1 MLRLNVADVD
11 LDLYQ
16 DEAVNLTIQFSDL
29 EGINSPVGSFSQTFR
44 VPGTQ
49 KNIDVFGPIQ
59 TSEPANVNLKTKKAA
74 ELFSGSVSILRG
86 FVQVKAVY
94 LQKQHYADIE
104 LVFFAGAVDLKA
116 ALGDSLLSDLD
127 LSAHD
132 HILNAANIQATWLGN
147 SPGPA
152 IRYGL
157 IDKGFNWSSTNPPWS
172 DDNGLEQGELTPFI
186 QAKVLFNAIMASAG
200 YTYDSTFF
208 DTTGE
213 GNFDRIYMPCYN
225 GAISPESEGDEDN
238 TVHVGL
244 NADRAGATSLI
255 TLQLRDDI
263 TNARDASGN
272 WTNTGG
278 FYYTAPFTGLFSF
291 RIHIPYEFTGSGQL
305 EVFAYKNGSLYE
317 QILDVSNPGGTT
329 TGGQLTWIYDGD
341 GTGFPNGGPAVLLQT
356 GDQFNLR
363 IQLHGAN
370 VKVYGDI
377 PSTSTSDVTSYYN
390 TSLELFNVVELSGQ
404 DVTISEN
411 LPEMKQIDFVLG
423 LQKMFNL
430 VFVPDKNRENHL
442 LVEPYIDYM
451 TGGTEKAWN
460 DLIDYDH
467 DITIKPTT
475 DLQAKQYEW
484 TKTPGQDFVA
494 TAVQEQRGRVY
505 GRYQVLDPENDF
517 ATGDKVIEAPFAPY
531 IVSLIPGTPFQ
542 IYRSINANG
551 QRIENPKPMLAYYGG
566 LTDNF
571 GEYYVKAD
579 DGTTGGA
586 ATLFPYFS
594 PYATDQPA
602 LTDNQLQYGVER
614 PFVPMATPPV
624 NTLFVKYWSQ
634 YVTELYSNEARI
646 MTLHVK
652 LDRVELA
659 DFEFSDKIWM
669 RGARWRVL
677 RMTYDANV
685 EGLVKVE
692 CLKVLSDI
700 AFCEDVPTSHIA
712 KENYVLFNGSSA
724 GSPDYGSQACC
735 EAYGYNWVKNTTAIG
750 GVTPA
755 NLCKP
760 PNSETNPT

>member
-1 MLRLNVADVD
+1 MLRLNVSDVD

-127 LSAHD
+127 LSAHN
-132 HILNAANIQATWLGN
+132 HTLNAQNIQQSFGSSGIA
-147 SPGPA
+147 PE

-157 IDKGFNWSSTNPPWS
+157 IDKGFNWSDTNPPWS
-172 DDNGLEQGELTPFI
+172 STDGLEQGEFTPFI
-186 QAKVLFNAIMASAG
+186 QAKVLFDAIMDEAG

-278 FYYTAPFTGLFSF
+278 FYYTAPFTGLYSF
-291 RIHIPYEFTGSGQL
+291 RIHIPYAFTGTGQL

-363 IQLHGAN
+363 IQLHSAN

-377 PSTSTSDVTSYYN
+377 PNTSTSDVTSYYN
-390 TSLELFNVVELSGQ
+390 TNLEIFNVVELSGQ

-460 DLIDYDH
+460 DLIDYAH

-475 DLQAKQYEW
+475 DLQAKRYEW

-494 TAVQEQRGRVY
+494 TAVQDQRGRVY

-542 IYRSINANG
+542 IYRSINASG

-579 DGTTGGA
+579 NGTTGSA

-594 PYATDQPA
+594 PFATDQPA
-602 LTDNQLQYGVER
+602 LDDNQLQYGIER

-634 YVTELYSNEARI
+634 YVTELYSEEARI
-646 MTLHVK
+646 MTLHIK

-750 GVTPA
+750 IVTPA

>member
-1 MLRLNVADVD
+1 MLRLNVSDVD

-16 DEAVNLTIQFSDL
+16 DEAVNLTVQFSDL

-49 KNIDVFGPIQ
+49 KNMDVFGPIN
-59 TSEPANVNLKTKKAA
+59 TSDPGSVNLKTKKAA

-116 ALGDSLLSDLD
+116 AVGDSLLSDLD
-127 LSAHD
+127 LSTHD
-132 HILNAANIQATWLGN
+132 HILNSQNIQASWGA
-147 SPGPA
+147 SGIAPE

-157 IDKGFNWSSTNPPWS
+157 IDKGFNWSDTNPPWA
-172 DDNGLEQGELTPFI
+172 DNDGLEQGELTPFI
-186 QAKVLFNAIMASAG
+186 QAKVLFDAIMDEAG

-213 GNFDRIYMPCYN
+213 GNFDRVYLPCYN

-238 TVHVGL
+238 TIHVGL
-244 NADRAGATSLI
+244 GA
-255 TLQLRDDI
+255 DI
-263 TNARDASGN
+263 TGPAGTAVLPLLDTINNARDASTN
-272 WTNTGG
+272 WENAPN
-278 FYYTAPFTGLFSF
+278 FRYTAPFTGLYSM
-291 RIHIPYEFTGSGQL
+291 RIRVPHAITGSHKL
-305 EVFAYKNGSLYE
+305 EVWVYKNGSEYE
-317 QILDVSNPGGTT
+317 KIVDINTQAA
-329 TGGQLTWIYDGD
+329 TGSVEWVYDGD
-341 GTGFPNGGPAVLLQT
+341 GTGFPNGGPALLLQT
-356 GDQFNLR
+356 GDTLSIR
-363 IQLHGAN
+363 YHLHSGS
-370 VKVYGDI
+370 VKIFGDI
-377 PSTSTSDVTSYYN
+377 PSTTTSDVTSYYN
-390 TSLELFNVVELSGQ
+390 TNLEIFNVVELSGQ

-442 LVEPYIDYM
+442 LIEPYIDYM
-451 TGGTEKAWN
+451 DAGTEKSWN

-467 DITIKPTT
+467 DITVKPTT
-475 DLQAKQYEW
+475 DVQAKRYEW
-484 TKTPGQDFVA
+484 TQTPGQDFVA

-505 GRYQVLDPENDF
+505 GRYQVLEPDNDF

-542 IYRSINANG
+542 IYRSINASG

-579 DGTTGGA
+579 DGTTGSA

-594 PYATDQPA
+594 PFATDQPA
-602 LTDNQLQYGVER
+602 LADNQLQYGIER

-634 YVTELYSNEARI
+634 YVTELYSEEARI

-659 DFEFSDKIWM
+659 DFEFSHKIWM

-677 RMTYDANV
+677 KMSYDANA

-712 KENYVLFNGSSA
+712 KVNYVLFNDSTA
-724 GSPDYGSQACC
+724 GSPDYGSQTCC
-735 EAYGYNWVKNTTAIG
+735 EAYGYNWVKNTTVIG
-750 GVTPA
+750 GVTPV

-760 PNSETNPT
+760 PNSEINPT

>member
-1 MLRLNVADVD
+1 MLRLNVSDVD

-29 EGINSPVGSFSQTFR
+29 ENINSPVGSFSQTFR
-44 VPGTQ
+44 VPGTA
-49 KNIDVFGPIQ
+49 KNMDVFGPIN
-59 TSEPANVNLKTKKAA
+59 TSDPGGVNLKTKKAA

-127 LSAHD
+127 LSTHD
-132 HILNAANIQATWLGN
+132 HILNAQNIQASWG
-147 SPGPA
+147 SSGIAPE

-157 IDKGFNWSSTNPPWS
+157 IDKGFNWSDTNPPWA
-172 DDNGLEQGELTPFI
+172 DDDGLEQGELTPFI
-186 QAKVLFNAIMASAG
+186 QAKVLFDAIMDEAG
-200 YTYDSTFF
+200 YTYDSDFF

-213 GNFDRIYMPCYN
+213 GNFDRVYMPCYN

-238 TVHVGL
+238 TIHVGL
-244 NADRAGATSLI
+244 SADRTGPFSRTVMPLFDTI
-255 TLQLRDDI
+255 DE
-263 TNARDASGN
+263 ARDASEN
-272 WTNTGG
+272 WENATN
-278 FYYTAPFTGLFSF
+278 YRYTAPFTGLYSV
-291 RIHIPYEFTGSGQL
+291 RIHIPYAFTGTGQI
-305 EVFAYKNGSLYE
+305 EVWVYKNGSEYE

-329 TGGQLTWIYDGD
+329 TGGQLTWTYDGD
-341 GTGFPNGGPAVLLQT
+341 GIGHVGGPALFLET
-356 GDQFNLR
+356 GDTISLQHH
-363 IQLHGAN
+363 LHSSH
-370 VKVYGDI
+370 VTIYGDI
-377 PSTSTSDVTSYYN
+377 PNTSTSRVTSYYN
-390 TSLELFNVVELSGQ
+390 ANLEIFNVVELSGQ

-442 LVEPYIDYM
+442 LIEPYIDYM

-467 DITIKPTT
+467 DITLKPTT
-475 DLQAKQYEW
+475 DLQAKRYEW
-484 TKTPGQDFVA
+484 TQTPGQDFVA
-494 TAVQEQRGRVY
+494 TAVQDQRGRVY

-531 IVSLIPGTPFQ
+531 IVSLIPGRPFQ
-542 IYRSINANG
+542 IYRSINASG

-579 DGTTGGA
+579 DGTTGSA

-594 PYATDQPA
+594 PFATDQPA
-602 LTDNQLQYGVER
+602 LDDNQLQYGIER

-634 YVTELYSNEARI
+634 YVTELYSDEARI

-712 KENYVLFNGSSA
+712 KVNYVLFNGSTT

-735 EAYGYNWVKNTTAIG
+735 EAYGYNWVKNTTVIG

-760 PNSETNPT
+760 PNSEINPT

>member
-1 MLRLNVADVD
+1 MLRLNVSDVD

-49 KNIDVFGPIQ
+49 KNMDVFGPVN
-59 TSEPANVNLKTKKAA
+59 TSDPGSVNLKTKKAA

-86 FVQVKAVY
+86 FVQVKTVY
-94 LQKQHYADIE
+94 LQKQHYSDIE

-116 ALGDSLLSDLD
+116 AVGDSLLSDLN
-127 LSAHD
+127 LSAQNHV
-132 HILNAANIQATWLGN
+132 LNASNIQLSWGSSGIA
-147 SPGPA
+147 PE

-157 IDKGFNWSSTNPPWS
+157 IDKGFNWSNTNPPWS
-172 DDNGLEQGELTPFI
+172 STDGLEQGELTPFI
-186 QAKVLFNAIMASAG
+186 QAKVLFDAIMAEAG

-208 DTTGE
+208 ETTGE

-225 GAISPESEGDEDN
+225 GAISPESDGDEDN
-238 TVHVGL
+238 TIHVGL
-244 NADRAGATSLI
+244 GA
-255 TLQLRDDI
+255 DI
-263 TNARDASGN
+263 TGPTSTAVLPLLDTIDNARDASEN
-272 WTNTGG
+272 WENASN
-278 FYYTAPFTGLFSF
+278 FRYTAPFTGLYSM
-291 RIHIPYEFTGSGQL
+291 RIQVPHTITGTHKL
-305 EVFAYKNGSLYE
+305 EVWVYKNGAEYQKIIDINSQAASGSVE
-317 QILDVSNPGGTT
+317 WV
-329 TGGQLTWIYDGD
+329 YDGD
-341 GTGFPNGGPAVLLQT
+341 GTGFPNGGPALLLQT
-356 GDQFNLR
+356 GDTLSIR
-363 IQLHGAN
+363 YKLHSSN
-370 VKVYGDI
+370 VTIFGDI

-390 TSLELFNVVELSGQ
+390 TNLEIFNVVELSGQ
-404 DVTISEN
+404 TITISEN

-442 LVEPYIDYM
+442 LIEPYIDYM
-451 TGGTEKAWN
+451 TGGTNKAWN

-467 DITIKPTT
+467 DITLKPTT
-475 DLQAKQYEW
+475 DIQAKKYEW

-505 GRYQVLDPENDF
+505 GRYQVLEPDNDF
-517 ATGDKVIEAPFAPY
+517 ATGDNVIEAPFAPY

-542 IYRSINANG
+542 IYRSINASG

-571 GEYYVKAD
+571 GGYYVKAD
-579 DGTTGGA
+579 DGTTGSA

-594 PYATDQPA
+594 PFATDQPA
-602 LTDNQLQYGVER
+602 LADNQLQYGVER
-614 PFVPMATPPV
+614 PFVPMATPPI

-634 YVTELYSNEARI
+634 YVTELYSEEARI

-677 RMTYDANV
+677 RMSYDANV

-700 AFCEDVPTSHIA
+700 AFCQDVPTSHIT
-712 KENYVLFNGSSA
+712 KVNYVLFNGSSS

-735 EAYGYNWVKNTTAIG
+735 EAYGYNWVKNTTVIN
-750 GVTPA
+750 GVAPA

-760 PNSETNPT
+760 PNSEINPT

>member
-1 MLRLNVADVD
+1 MLRLNVSDVD

-16 DEAVNLTIQFSDL
+16 DEAVNLTVQFSDL

-49 KNIDVFGPIQ
+49 KNMDVFGPIN
-59 TSEPANVNLKTKKAA
+59 TSDPGSVNLKTKKAA

-116 ALGDSLLSDLD
+116 AVGDSLLSDLD
-127 LSAHD
+127 LSTHD
-132 HILNAANIQATWLGN
+132 HILNSQNIQASWGA
-147 SPGPA
+147 SGIAPE

-157 IDKGFNWSSTNPPWS
+157 IDKGFNWSDTNPPWA
-172 DDNGLEQGELTPFI
+172 DNDGLEQGELTPFI
-186 QAKVLFNAIMASAG
+186 QAKVLFDAIMDEAG

-213 GNFDRIYMPCYN
+213 GNFDRVYLPCYN

-238 TVHVGL
+238 TIHVGL
-244 NADRAGATSLI
+244 GA
-255 TLQLRDDI
+255 DI
-263 TNARDASGN
+263 TGPAGTAVLPLLDTINNARDASTN
-272 WTNTGG
+272 WENAPN
-278 FYYTAPFTGLFSF
+278 FRYTAPFTGLYSM
-291 RIHIPYEFTGSGQL
+291 RIRVPHAITGSHKL
-305 EVFAYKNGSLYE
+305 EVWVYKNGSEYE
-317 QILDVSNPGGTT
+317 KIVDINTQAA
-329 TGGQLTWIYDGD
+329 TGSLEWVYDGD
-341 GTGFPNGGPAVLLQT
+341 GTGFPNGGPALLLQT
-356 GDQFNLR
+356 GDTLSIR
-363 IQLHGAN
+363 YHLHSGS
-370 VKVYGDI
+370 VKIFGDI
-377 PSTSTSDVTSYYN
+377 PSTTTSDVTSYYN
-390 TSLELFNVVELSGQ
+390 TNLEIFNVVELSGQ

-442 LVEPYIDYM
+442 LIEPYIDYM
-451 TGGTEKAWN
+451 DAGTEKSWN

-467 DITIKPTT
+467 DITVKPTT
-475 DLQAKQYEW
+475 DVQAKRYEW
-484 TKTPGQDFVA
+484 TQTPGQDFVA

-505 GRYQVLDPENDF
+505 GRYQVLEPDNDF

-542 IYRSINANG
+542 IYRSINASG

-579 DGTTGGA
+579 DGTTGSA

-594 PYATDQPA
+594 PFATDQPA
-602 LTDNQLQYGVER
+602 LADNQLQYGIER

-634 YVTELYSNEARI
+634 YVTELYSEEARI

-659 DFEFSDKIWM
+659 DFEFSHKIWM

-677 RMTYDANV
+677 KMSYDANA

-712 KENYVLFNGSSA
+712 KVNYVLFNDSTA
-724 GSPDYGSQACC
+724 GSPDYGSQTCC
-735 EAYGYNWVKNTTAIG
+735 EAYGYNWVKNTTVIG
-750 GVTPA
+750 GVTPV

-760 PNSETNPT
+760 PNSEINPT

>member
-1 MLRLNVADVD
+1 MLRLNVSDVD

-16 DEAVNLTIQFSDL
+16 DEAVNLTVQFSDL

-49 KNIDVFGPIQ
+49 KNMDVFGPVDM
-59 TSEPANVNLKTKKAA
+59 SDPGGVNLKTKKAA

-94 LQKQHYADIE
+94 LQKKEYADIE

-116 ALGDSLLSDLD
+116 AVGDLLLSDLN
-127 LSAHD
+127 LSTHD
-132 HILNAANIQATWLGN
+132 HILNAQNIQASFG
-147 SPGPA
+147 SSGIAPE

-157 IDKGFNWSSTNPPWS
+157 IDKGFNWSDTNPPWS
-172 DDNGLEQGELTPFI
+172 STDGLEQGEFTPFI
-186 QAKVLFNAIMASAG
+186 QAKVLFDAIMAGAG

-213 GNFDRIYMPCYN
+213 GNFDRVYLPCYN

-238 TVHVGL
+238 TIHVGI
-244 NADRAGATSLI
+244 NADRTGPTNVV
-255 TLQLRDDI
+255 TMPLRDDI
-263 TNARDASGN
+263 DNARDASEN
-272 WTNTGG
+272 FENNPNHR
-278 FYYTAPFTGLFSF
+278 YTAPFTGLYSMLI
-291 RIHIPYEFTGSGQL
+291 RVPYAFTGTGQI
-305 EVFAYKNGSLYE
+305 EVWVYKNGSEYE

-329 TGGQLTWIYDGD
+329 TGGQLTWTYDGD
-341 GTGFPNGGPAVLLQT
+341 GIGHVGGPALFLET
-356 GDQFNLR
+356 GDTLSIR
-363 IQLHGAN
+363 YKLHSAN
-370 VKVYGDI
+370 VKIYGDI
-377 PSTSTSDVTSYYN
+377 PNTSTSDVTSYYN
-390 TSLELFNVVELSGQ
+390 TNLEIFNVVELSGQ
-404 DVTISEN
+404 DVTISDN

-442 LVEPYIDYM
+442 LIEPYIDYM
-451 TGGTEKAWN
+451 TGGTDKAWN

-467 DITIKPTT
+467 DITLKPTS
-475 DLQAKQYEW
+475 DVQAKRYEW
-484 TKTPGQDFVA
+484 TQTPGQDFVA

-505 GRYQVLDPENDF
+505 GRYQVLEPDNDF

-542 IYRSINANG
+542 IYRSINASG

-571 GEYYVKAD
+571 GAYYVKAD
-579 DGTTGGA
+579 DGTTGSA

-594 PYATDQPA
+594 PFATDQPA
-602 LTDNQLQYGVER
+602 LADNQLQYGVER
-614 PFVPMATPPV
+614 PFVPMATPPI

-634 YVTELYSNEARI
+634 YVTELYSEEARI

-659 DFEFSDKIWM
+659 GFEFSDKIWM

-677 RMTYDANV
+677 KMTYDANV
-685 EGLVKVE
+685 EGLVQVE

-712 KENYVLFNGSSA
+712 KVNYVLFNGSSS

-735 EAYGYNWVKNTTAIG
+735 EAYGYNWVKNTTVIN
-750 GVTPA
+750 GVTPP

-760 PNSETNPT
+760 PNSEINPT

>member
-1 MLRLNVADVD
+1 MLRLNVSDVD

-127 LSAHD
+127 LSAHN
-132 HILNAANIQATWLGN
+132 HTLNAQNIQQSFGSSGIA
-147 SPGPA
+147 PE

-157 IDKGFNWSSTNPPWS
+157 IDKGFNWSDTNPPWS
-172 DDNGLEQGELTPFI
+172 STDGLEQGEFTPFI
-186 QAKVLFNAIMASAG
+186 QAKVLFDAIMDEAG

-278 FYYTAPFTGLFSF
+278 FYYTAPFTGLYSF
-291 RIHIPYEFTGSGQL
+291 RIHIPYAFTGTGQL

-363 IQLHGAN
+363 IQLHSAN

-377 PSTSTSDVTSYYN
+377 PNTSTSDVTSYYN
-390 TSLELFNVVELSGQ
+390 TNLEIFNVVELSGQ

-460 DLIDYDH
+460 DLIDYAH

-475 DLQAKQYEW
+475 DLQAKRYEW

-494 TAVQEQRGRVY
+494 TAVQDQRGRVY

-542 IYRSINANG
+542 IYRSINASG

-579 DGTTGGA
+579 NGTTGSA

-594 PYATDQPA
+594 PFATDQPA
-602 LTDNQLQYGVER
+602 LDDNQLQYGIER

-634 YVTELYSNEARI
+634 YVTELYSEEARI
-646 MTLHVK
+646 MTLHIK

-750 GVTPA
+750 SVTPA

>member
-1 MLRLNVADVD
+1 MLRLNVSDVD

-16 DEAVNLTIQFSDL
+16 DEAVNLTVQFSDL

-44 VPGTQ
+44 VPGTA
-49 KNIDVFGPIQ
+49 KNMDVFGPVDM
-59 TSEPANVNLKTKKAA
+59 SDPGSVNLKTKKAA

-132 HILNAANIQATWLGN
+132 HILNAQNIQASWG
-147 SPGPA
+147 SSGIAPQV
-152 IRYGL
+152 RYGL
-157 IDKGFNWSSTNPPWS
+157 IDKGFNWSDTNPPWA
-172 DDNGLEQGELTPFI
+172 DDDGLEQGELTPFI
-186 QAKVLFNAIMASAG
+186 QAKVLFDAIMDEAG

-213 GNFDRIYMPCYN
+213 GNFDRVYLPCYN

-272 WTNTGG
+272 WTNVGG
-278 FYYTAPFTGLFSF
+278 FYYTAPFTGLYSF

-317 QILDVSNPGGTT
+317 QILDVSHTGGTT

-363 IQLHGAN
+363 IQLHSVN

-390 TSLELFNVVELSGQ
+390 TNLEIFNVVELSGQ
-404 DVTISEN
+404 DVTISKN

-467 DITIKPTT
+467 DITVKPTT
-475 DLQAKQYEW
+475 DLQAKRYEW
-484 TKTPGQDFVA
+484 TQTPGQDFVA
-494 TAVQEQRGRVY
+494 TAVQDQRGRVY

-542 IYRSINANG
+542 IYRSINASG

-579 DGTTGGA
+579 DGTTGSA

-594 PYATDQPA
+594 PFATDQPA
-602 LTDNQLQYGVER
+602 LDDNQLQYGIER

-634 YVTELYSNEARI
+634 YVTELYSEEARI

-712 KENYVLFNGSSA
+712 KENYVLFNGSTT

-735 EAYGYNWVKNTTAIG
+735 EAYGYNWVKNTTVIG
-750 GVTPA
+750 GVTPV

-760 PNSETNPT
+760 PNSEINPT

>member
-1 MLRLNVADVD
+1 MLRLNVSDVD

-44 VPGTQ
+44 VPGTA
-49 KNIDVFGPIQ
+49 KNMDVFGPIN
-59 TSEPANVNLKTKKAA
+59 TADPGSVNLKSKKAA

-86 FVQVKAVY
+86 FVQVKRVVI
-94 LQKQHYADIE
+94 QKQHYADIE

-116 ALGDSLLSDLD
+116 ALGDALLSDLD
-127 LSAHD
+127 LSSHD
-132 HILNAANIQATWLGN
+132 HILNSQNIQASWG
-147 SPGPA
+147 SSGIAPE

-157 IDKGFNWSSTNPPWS
+157 IDKGFNWSDTNPPWA
-172 DDNGLEQGELTPFI
+172 DDDGLEQGELTPFI
-186 QAKVLFNAIMASAG
+186 QAKVLFDAIMDEAG
-200 YTYDSTFF
+200 YTYDSDFF

-213 GNFDRIYMPCYN
+213 GNFDRVYMPCYN

-238 TVHVGL
+238 TIHVGL
-244 NADRAGATSLI
+244 GA
-255 TLQLRDDI
+255 DI
-263 TNARDASGN
+263 TGPAGVAVLPLLDTIDNARDASTN
-272 WTNTGG
+272 WENAPN
-278 FYYTAPFTGLFSF
+278 FRYTAPFTGLYSM
-291 RIHIPYEFTGSGQL
+291 RIRVPHAITGSHKL
-305 EVFAYKNGSLYE
+305 EVWVYKNGSEYE
-317 QILDVSNPGGTT
+317 KIVDINSQAA
-329 TGGQLTWIYDGD
+329 TGSVEWVYDGD
-341 GTGFPNGGPAVLLQT
+341 GTGFPNGGPALYLET
-356 GDQFNLR
+356 GDTFSIR
-363 IQLHGAN
+363 YKLHASD
-370 VKVYGDI
+370 VTIYGDI
-377 PSTSTSDVTSYYN
+377 PNTTTSDVTSYYN
-390 TSLELFNVVELSGQ
+390 TNLEIFNVVELSGQ
-404 DVTISEN
+404 DVTISQN
-411 LPEMKQIDFVLG
+411 LPEMKQLDFVLG

-442 LVEPYIDYM
+442 LIEPYVDYM
-451 TGGTEKAWN
+451 DAGTEKSWN
-460 DLIDYDH
+460 DLIDYGQ
-467 DITIKPTT
+467 DITLTPTT
-475 DLQAKQYEW
+475 DLQAKRYEW
-484 TKTPGQDFVA
+484 TQASGQDFVA

-542 IYRSINANG
+542 IYRSINASG

-579 DGTTGGA
+579 DGTTGSA

-594 PYATDQPA
+594 PFSTDQPA
-602 LTDNQLQYGVER
+602 LDDNQLQYGVER
-614 PFVPMATPPV
+614 PFVPMATPPI

-634 YVTELYSNEARI
+634 YVTELYSEEARV

-669 RGARWRVL
+669 RGARWRVTK
-677 RMTYDANV
+677 MTYDANV
-685 EGLVKVE
+685 EGLVKIE

-700 AFCEDVPTSHIA
+700 AYCEDVPTSHIA
-712 KENYVLFNGSSA
+712 KENYVLFNDSTT

-735 EAYGYNWVKNTTAIG
+735 EAYGYNWVKNTTVIG
-750 GVTPA
+750 GVTPV

-760 PNSETNPT
+760 PNSEINPT

>member
-1 MLRLNVADVD
+1 MLRLNVSDVD

-16 DEAVNLTIQFSDL
+16 DEAVNLTVQFSDL

-49 KNIDVFGPIQ
+49 KNMDVFGPIN
-59 TSEPANVNLKTKKAA
+59 TSDPGSVNLKTKKAA

-116 ALGDSLLSDLD
+116 AVGDSLLSDLD
-127 LSAHD
+127 LSTHD
-132 HILNAANIQATWLGN
+132 HILNSQNIQASWGA
-147 SPGPA
+147 SGIAPE

-157 IDKGFNWSSTNPPWS
+157 IDKGFNWSDTNPPWA
-172 DDNGLEQGELTPFI
+172 DNDGLEQGELTPFI
-186 QAKVLFNAIMASAG
+186 QAKVLFDAIMDEAG

-213 GNFDRIYMPCYN
+213 GNFDRVYLPCYN

-238 TVHVGL
+238 TIHVGL
-244 NADRAGATSLI
+244 GA
-255 TLQLRDDI
+255 DI
-263 TNARDASGN
+263 TGPAGTAVLPLLDTINNARDASTN
-272 WTNTGG
+272 WENAPN
-278 FYYTAPFTGLFSF
+278 FRYTAPFTGLYSM
-291 RIHIPYEFTGSGQL
+291 RIRVPHAITGSHKL
-305 EVFAYKNGSLYE
+305 EVWVYKNGSEYE
-317 QILDVSNPGGTT
+317 KIVDINTQAA
-329 TGGQLTWIYDGD
+329 TGSVEWVYDGD
-341 GTGFPNGGPAVLLQT
+341 GTGFPNGGPALLLQT
-356 GDQFNLR
+356 GDTLSIR
-363 IQLHGAN
+363 YHLHSGS
-370 VKVYGDI
+370 VKIFGDI
-377 PSTSTSDVTSYYN
+377 PSTTTSDVTSYYN
-390 TSLELFNVVELSGQ
+390 TNLEIFNVVELSGQ

-442 LVEPYIDYM
+442 LIEPYIDYM
-451 TGGTEKAWN
+451 DAGTEKPWN

-467 DITIKPTT
+467 DITVKPTT
-475 DLQAKQYEW
+475 DVQAKRYEW
-484 TKTPGQDFVA
+484 TQTPGQDFVA

-505 GRYQVLDPENDF
+505 GRYQVLEPDNDF

-542 IYRSINANG
+542 IYRSINASG

-579 DGTTGGA
+579 DGTTGSA

-594 PYATDQPA
+594 PFATDQPA
-602 LTDNQLQYGVER
+602 LADNQLQYGIER

-634 YVTELYSNEARI
+634 YVTELYSEEARI

-659 DFEFSDKIWM
+659 DFEFSHKIWM

-677 RMTYDANV
+677 KMSYDANA

-712 KENYVLFNGSSA
+712 KVNYVLFNDSTA
-724 GSPDYGSQACC
+724 GSPDYGSQTCC
-735 EAYGYNWVKNTTAIG
+735 EAYGYNWVKNTTVIG
-750 GVTPA
+750 GVTPV

-760 PNSETNPT
+760 PNSEINPT